1 MLTIIGFTIP
11 LILATFVGVLLQL
24 SIKPVSKPASI
35 GTDAAA
41 IGTLPTMPTAPNQL
55 PAAADIE
62 SADNA
67 ILTYC
72 RNDLRQ
78 GTNCTLI
85 GNSSVTAPGFV
96 ESGVRMSGYF
106 EGHTSSTDGIALAKG
121 GGSSWSVLWIGQGCI
136 PKNIANSNGVT
147 QPLQVCQ

>member
-1 MLTIIGFTIP
+1 MPTLIGFMLP
-11 LILATFVGVLLQL
+11 LVLAAVVGVILHA
-24 SIKPVSKPASI
+24 SIKPVSAPAVV

-41 IGTLPTMPTAPNQL
+41 IGTVSNATNTTNQL
-55 PAAADIE
+55 PSAGDIE
-62 SADNA
+62 SANTA
-67 ILTYC
+67 ILNYC

-85 GNSSVTAPGFV
+85 NNTDVTAPGFV

-106 EGHTSSTDGIALAKG
+106 EGHNSSTDGVALAKG
-121 GGSSWSVLWIGQGCI
+121 GGSSWSVLWVGQGCI
-136 PKNIANSNGVT
+136 PKSIAASNGVT